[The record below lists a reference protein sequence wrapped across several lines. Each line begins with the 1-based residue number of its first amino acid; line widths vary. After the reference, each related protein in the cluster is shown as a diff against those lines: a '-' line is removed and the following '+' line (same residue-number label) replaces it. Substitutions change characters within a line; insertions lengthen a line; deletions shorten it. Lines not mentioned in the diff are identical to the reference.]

1 MAARRGDKSEALKIS
16 DELKNINKPYLFG
29 NHTYWRACIA
39 ALLGESRQA
48 VALLNEAFAQ
58 GQYFGA
64 SVLCDMDLELLRNYK
79 PFQELLRPKD

>member
-1 MAARRGDKSEALKIS
+1 MIS
-16 DELKNINKPYLFG
+16 AELKNINRPYLFG

-58 GQYFGA
+58 GQEFGVYIH
-64 SVLCDMDLELLRNYK
+64 SDMNLEPLRNYK
-79 PFQELLRPKD
+79 PFQELLRLKD